1 MRAGKPHCGY
11 FVPLVKVAELL
22 AACCEIKI
30 LLADLHA
37 YLDNMKAPL
46 ELIEH
51 RVQYYSFLI
60 KSLLK
65 ALNVDITKL
74 NFVQGSS
81 YQKTE
86 AYTMDRFKLEG
97 ITRISVAQK
106 AGAEVVK
113 QAADPFLGG
122 LSYPVRTWNPM
133 VLALTAD

>member
-1 MRAGKPHCGY
+1 M
-11 FVPLVKVAELL
+11 VKIAELL
-22 AACCEIKI
+22 AAGCETKI

-46 ELIEH
+46 ELIH
-51 RVQYYSFLI
+51 QRVLYYEFAI
-60 KSLLK
+60 KSLLR
-65 ALNVDITKL
+65 AVNVDLTKL
-74 NFVQGSS
+74 EFIKGSS
-81 YQKTE
+81 YQTRE
-86 AYTMDRFKLEG
+86 DYTMDRFKLEG

-133 VLALTAD
+133 VLASAAD

>member
-1 MRAGKPHCGY
+1 M
-11 FVPLVKVAELL
+11 VKIAELL
-22 AACCEIKI
+22 AAGCETKI

-51 RVQYYSFLI
+51 RVKYYSFLI

-65 ALNVDITKL
+65 SLNVDITKL
-74 NFVQGSS
+74 VFVQGSS

-86 AYTMDRFKLEG
+86 SYTMDRFKLEG

-113 QAADPFLGG
+113 QAADPFVGG

-133 VLALTAD
+133 VLASAAD